1 MPVSIDY
8 ASSRK
13 SITSS
18 QSVKSRKVV
27 KTKNELKEEL
37 MKLGEV
43 RRSGGPNQISKHKLT
58 VYDPELQLP
67 VPLPSNQKSL
77 PL

>member
-43 RRSGGPNQISKHKLT
+43 RRSGGPN
-58 VYDPELQLP
+58 
-67 VPLPSNQKSL
+67 
-77 PL
+77 